1 MAAHG
6 ASAQMQ
12 PGVTQLGEG
21 PGALGQHGCAEE
33 TGAGIEVQTPFGVNR
48 RRAAIRMARPKYLLA
63 VMDWLHRSAEHDR
76 ARFGLMLSL
85 RNSFGV
91 NERTAR
97 RVFFA
102 PIGAASARFRAT

>member
-1 MAAHG
+1 
-6 ASAQMQ
+6 MQ

-63 VMDWLHRSAEHDR
+63 VMIGFTALPNTTEHV
-76 ARFGLMLSL
+76 S
-85 RNSFGV
+85 V
-91 NERTAR
+91 
-97 RVFFA
+97 
-102 PIGAASARFRAT
+102 